1 MLKNDRRKEWFSHP
15 PAIFYSSF
23 ITLIL
28 SGRERASAC
37 TCHGTKVM
45 HTLYSSPSTGEASPP
60 PSPVA
65 GEGLVD
71 SEGRE

>member
-1 MLKNDRRKEWFSHP
+1 MLENDRCKEWFSHLL
-15 PAIFYSSF
+15 AIFYSSF
-23 ITLIL
+23 LTLIL

-45 HTLYSSPSTGEASPP
+45 HTLYSSPCGGGFTP
-60 PSPVA
+60 PSPVE
-65 GEGLVD
+65 GDGLVD